1 MAVKQTKKKKRKG
14 NYDGKPGAL
23 ARARSLSDVRRKE
36 IASDAAKKRW
46 AKNDDSGKKT
56 SSTT

>member
-1 MAVKQTKKKKRKG
+1 MVVKRSVKKKKRRG

-36 IASDAAKKRW
+36 IASVAAKKRW
-46 AKNDDSGKKT
+46 AKKNEATKT
-56 SSTT
+56 

>member
-1 MAVKQTKKKKRKG
+1 MKRKKKRKG

-36 IASDAAKKRW
+36 IASTAAKKRW
-46 AKNDDSGKKT
+46 ANDRSKEGNEKAK
-56 SSTT
+56 